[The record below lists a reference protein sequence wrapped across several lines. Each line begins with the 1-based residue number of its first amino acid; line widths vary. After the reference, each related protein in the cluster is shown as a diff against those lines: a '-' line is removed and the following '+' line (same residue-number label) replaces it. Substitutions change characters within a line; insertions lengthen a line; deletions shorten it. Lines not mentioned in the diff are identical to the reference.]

1 MSERFPPPDDPVLEE
16 VLDWTV
22 TRDASDIRQLLEW
35 LPKAKSM
42 KERKALLNKVHLL
55 LSEMENALNELDIL
69 H

>member
-1 MSERFPPPDDPVLEE
+1 MSERFLPPDDPVLEE

-42 KERKALLNKVHLL
+42 KELIA
-55 LSEMENALNELDIL
+55 MEKYY
-69 H
+69 HPH